1 MAEFKRVVIT
11 RKGQAL
17 MAKLMSGSGTTH
29 FTAIKVSD
37 SSFNEDQLEGLT
49 SIGNVKQTVS
59 ISKVDRTNN
68 VAAEVEGAI
77 SNTNLTV
84 GYYMRTLGLYA
95 QDPDEGEILYA
106 VTIASQAGYMPP
118 FNGKTTSGAFFR
130 ITTTIGNA
138 DNLNVQVNPSAVA
151 TIGEINDLQKQI
163 DAMKDVDK
171 GLSNRIA
178 VLQNRASDLEA
189 NRQTIHLLGHDWSG
203 LSDHTSDS
211 FKATRQFIVNDTT
224 LTSSNAFAN
233 AKATGDAI
241 KQNYQQLS
249 QAIGIIYA
257 WLDNLGN
264 QQVIIDLKNRLSALE
279 DSKKET
285 K

>member
-49 SIGNVKQTVS
+49 SIGNIKQTVS

-163 DAMKDVDK
+163 DAMKKVDELK
-171 GLSNRIA
+171 IKTIE
-178 VLQNRASDLEA
+178 LE
-189 NRQTIHLLGHDWSG
+189 NNSRTIHLVSHNGTAI
-203 LSDHTSDS
+203 SDHTSNSLVGLKQIMIVDS
-211 FKATRQFIVNDTT
+211 T
-224 LTSSNAFAN
+224 LTNPNGFAN

-241 KQNYQQLS
+241 NTAYQQLS
-249 QAIGIIYA
+249 HAIGLIMA
-257 WLDNLGN
+257 VLDSLDKN
-264 QQVIIDLKNRLSALE
+264 QVIIDIKNRLSALE
-279 DSKKET
+279 DQKKEN

>member
-1 MAEFKRVVIT
+1 
-11 RKGQAL
+11 

-163 DAMKDVDK
+163 DAMKDVDV

-178 VLQNRASDLEA
+178 VLQNRASELEA
-189 NRQTIHLLGHDWSG
+189 NRQTVHLLGHDWNG
-203 LSDHTSDS
+203 LSGHTSDS
-211 FKATRQFIVNDTT
+211 FNATRQFIVNDAT
-224 LTSSNAFAN
+224 LTNANAFAN

-257 WLDNLGN
+257 WLENLGN

>member
-1 MAEFKRVVIT
+1 MAEFRRVVIT

-163 DAMKDVDK
+163 DAMKKVDELK
-171 GLSNRIA
+171 IKTIE
-178 VLQNRASDLEA
+178 LE
-189 NRQTIHLLGHDWSG
+189 NNSRTIHLVSHNGTAI
-203 LSDHTSDS
+203 SDHTSNSLVGLKQIMIVDS
-211 FKATRQFIVNDTT
+211 T
-224 LTSSNAFAN
+224 LTNPNGFAN

-241 KQNYQQLS
+241 NTAYQQLS
-249 QAIGIIYA
+249 HAIGLIMA
-257 WLDNLGN
+257 VLDSLDKN
-264 QQVIIDLKNRLSALE
+264 QVIIDIKNRLSALE
-279 DSKKET
+279 DQKKEN

>member
-163 DAMKDVDK
+163 DAMKKADELK
-171 GLSNRIA
+171 IKA
-178 VLQNRASDLEA
+178 IELE
-189 NRQTIHLLGHDWSG
+189 NNSRTIHLVSHNGTAI
-203 LSDHTSDS
+203 SDHTSNSLVGLKQIMIVDS
-211 FKATRQFIVNDTT
+211 T
-224 LTSSNAFAN
+224 LTNPNALAN

-241 KQNYQQLS
+241 NTAYQQLS
-249 QAIGIIYA
+249 HAIGLIMAI
-257 WLDNLGN
+257 LDSLDKN
-264 QQVIIDLKNRLSALE
+264 QVIIDIKNRIAFLE
-279 DSKKET
+279 DQKEN

>member
-163 DAMKDVDK
+163 DAMKKADELK
-171 GLSNRIA
+171 IKTIE
-178 VLQNRASDLEA
+178 LE
-189 NRQTIHLLGHDWSG
+189 NNSHTIHLVGHNG
-203 LSDHTSDS
+203 TAISDHTSNSLVGLKQIMIVDS
-211 FKATRQFIVNDTT
+211 T
-224 LTSSNAFAN
+224 LTNPNALAN

-241 KQNYQQLS
+241 NTAYQQLS
-249 QAIGIIYA
+249 HAIGLIMA
-257 WLDNLGN
+257 VLDSSDEN
-264 QQVIIDLKNRLSALE
+264 QVIIDIKNRLSALE
-279 DSKKET
+279 DQKKEN